1 MRQPFPQARVTQT
14 QKGGLCAPHKG
25 RTYWTV
31 QLPCEPRVRGAW
43 DTSHPTPSLQLD
55 AGHADSTPCPCLAF
69 PLEPL
74 ESQVTTHVK
83 VIPIPSVCVG
93 LYLGSGAHTREEY
106 VEINSLPIGMKICF
120 QIMRQAF
127 CP

>member
-25 RTYWTV
+25 STYWTV
-31 QLPCEPRVRGAW
+31 QLPWEPRVRGAW
-43 DTSHPTPSLQLD
+43 DNSHPKPSLQLD

-74 ESQVTTHVK
+74 ETQVTTHVK
-83 VIPIPSVCVG
+83 VTPPPQPQCHDSPSLAVC
-93 LYLGSGAHTREEY
+93 LHHGAHT
-106 VEINSLPIGMKICF
+106 PGMYSMKMVRVF
-120 QIMRQAF
+120 SARSRRQ
-127 CP
+127 P